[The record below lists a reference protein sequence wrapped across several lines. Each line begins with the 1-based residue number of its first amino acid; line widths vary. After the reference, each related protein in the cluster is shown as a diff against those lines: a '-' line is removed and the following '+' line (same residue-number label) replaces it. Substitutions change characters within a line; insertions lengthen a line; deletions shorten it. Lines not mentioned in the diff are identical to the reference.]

1 MCSRSRRTVPVG
13 ILNSRPNNLSNI
25 NAMTATPNVF
35 ETLSDTYSVTGI
47 IGEGGSGR
55 VFEVKDS
62 TGASWALKCLF
73 PHLST
78 TQKRKRFKNEI
89 DFCSKQRHPNLIQ
102 VIDSGLAV
110 WGNAKTPFYVMP
122 LLPATL
128 RTLCDQKIPTARV
141 LPLFSQVLNGVEA
154 AHLLG
159 VTHRDLKP
167 ENILYD
173 SGHDTL
179 VIADFGIARF
189 EEDLI
194 ATAVA
199 TKAGERLA
207 NLRYSA
213 PEQRAKGATVD
224 ARADVY
230 ALGLILNEMF
240 TNAVPQGAGY
250 TTIGAVAPD
259 YSYLD
264 ALVERMIQQAPDARP
279 ANLEE
284 VKKELIGRK
293 NLFVA
298 LQQLD
303 AKRREVVPANAPG
316 QVAPVRLVNADWKS
330 GALILELDRTPES
343 GWVQRFQQPRVGYT
357 SVNGANPENFQFRAN
372 TATVRADEHVAQQI
386 VNHFKQYLEM
396 ATTGYQ
402 ADLEAEAVRK
412 EQEQR
417 RKLEL
422 EVVEAEKRERILK
435 KLNV

>member
-1 MCSRSRRTVPVG
+1 
-13 ILNSRPNNLSNI
+13 
-25 NAMTATPNVF
+25 MTETPNLF
-35 ETLSDTYSVTGI
+35 ETLSDAYSVAGI

-55 VFEVKDS
+55 VFAVKDS
-62 TGASWALKCLF
+62 TGAPWALKCLF
-73 PHLST
+73 PHLSS

-89 DFCSKQRHPNLIQ
+89 DFCSKQKHPNLIQ

-128 RTLCDQKIPTARV
+128 RTLCNQKIPPARV

-173 SGHDTL
+173 SDHDRL
-179 VIADFGIARF
+179 VIADFGIAHF

-199 TKAGERLA
+199 TKAGEKLA

-213 PEQRAKGATVD
+213 PEQRAKGETVD
-224 ARADVY
+224 ERADVY

-240 TNAVPQGAGY
+240 TSAVPQGAGY
-250 TTIGAVAPD
+250 KIIGAVAPD
-259 YSYLD
+259 YLYLD

-293 NLFVA
+293 NSFVA
-298 LQQLD
+298 LQQLN
-303 AKRREVVPANAPG
+303 AKQREVVPASAPDR
-316 QVAPVRLVNADWKS
+316 VAHVRLVSADWKS
-330 GALILELDRTPES
+330 GLLILELDRTPEP
-343 GWVQRFQQPRVGYT
+343 GWVQRFRQPRVGYT
-357 SVNGANPENFQFRAN
+357 SVMYAGPEAFHFRDK
-372 TATVRADEHVAQQI
+372 TASVQADEHVAQQI
-386 VNHFKQYLEM
+386 IIHFKQYLEM
-396 ATTGYQ
+396 ATSGYQ
-402 ADLEAEAVRK
+402 ADLEAEATEK
-412 EQEQR
+412 EREQR

-422 EVVEAEKRERILK
+422 EVAEAEKRQRILK
-435 KLNV
+435 KLKV

>member
-1 MCSRSRRTVPVG
+1 
-13 ILNSRPNNLSNI
+13 
-25 NAMTATPNVF
+25 MTEAPNVF

-55 VFEVKDS
+55 VFAVKDS
-62 TGASWALKCLF
+62 TGASSALKCLF

-89 DFCSKQRHPNLIQ
+89 DFCSKQKHPNLIQ
-102 VIDSGLAV
+102 VIDSGLVV
-110 WGNAKTPFYVMP
+110 WGEAKTPFYVMP

-128 RTLCDQKIPTARV
+128 RTLCEQKIPPARV
-141 LPLFSQVLNGVEA
+141 LPLFSQVLDGVEA

-173 SGHDTL
+173 SDHDRL

-189 EEDLI
+189 EEDQI

-199 TKAGERLA
+199 TKVGEKLA

-213 PEQRAKGATVD
+213 PEQRARGATVD
-224 ARADVY
+224 ERADIY

-240 TNAVPQGAGY
+240 TSAVPQGAGY
-250 TTIGAVAPD
+250 TTIGALAPD

-279 ANLEE
+279 ANLGE

-293 NLFVA
+293 NSFVA
-298 LQQLD
+298 LQELD
-303 AKRREVVPANAPG
+303 AKRREVVPVNAPG
-316 QVAPVRLVNADWKS
+316 RVAPVRLVNADWKS
-330 GALILELDRTPES
+330 GVLILELDRTPES
-343 GWVQRFQQPRVGYT
+343 GWVQRFRQPRVGYT
-357 SVNGANPENFQFRAN
+357 SVWGANPETFQFHAN
-372 TATVRADEHVAQQI
+372 TASVQADEHVTQQI
-386 VNHFKQYLEM
+386 VDYFKQYLEM
-396 ATTGYQ
+396 ATSGYQ
-402 ADLEAEAVRK
+402 ADLEAEAARK

-422 EVVEAEKRERILK
+422 EVAEAEKRERILK
-435 KLNV
+435 KLKV

>member
-1 MCSRSRRTVPVG
+1 
-13 ILNSRPNNLSNI
+13 
-25 NAMTATPNVF
+25 MTEAPNVF

-47 IGEGGSGR
+47 VGEGGSGR
-55 VFEVKDS
+55 VFAVKDS
-62 TGASWALKCLF
+62 TEASSALKCLF
-73 PHLST
+73 PQLST

-102 VIDSGLAV
+102 VIDSGLVV
-110 WGNAKTPFYVMP
+110 WGKSKTPFYVMP

-128 RTLCDQKIPTARV
+128 RTLCEQKVPHARV

-173 SGHDTL
+173 KNHDLL
-179 VIADFGIARF
+179 VIADFGIAHF
-189 EEDLI
+189 EDDLI
-194 ATAVA
+194 ATAVE
-199 TKAGERLA
+199 TKAGEKLA

-224 ARADVY
+224 ERTDVY
-230 ALGLILNEMF
+230 ALGLMLNEMF
-240 TNAVPQGAGY
+240 TNVVPQGAGY

-293 NLFVA
+293 NSFVA
-298 LQQLD
+298 LQHLD
-303 AKRREVVPANAPG
+303 VKRGEVVPANVPG
-316 QVAPVRLVNADWKS
+316 RVAPVRLVSADWKS
-330 GALILELDRTPES
+330 GMLILELDQAPES

-357 SVNGANPENFQFRAN
+357 SIDMAGPEAFQFRAN
-372 TATVRADEHVAQQI
+372 TARVQADEHVAQQI
-386 VNHFKQYLEM
+386 IDHFKKYLEM
-396 ATTGYQ
+396 ATSGYQ
-402 ADLEAEAVRK
+402 ADIEAEAASK

-417 RKLEL
+417 RQLQL
-422 EVVEAEKRERILK
+422 EVAEAEKRERILK
-435 KLNV
+435 KLKV

>member
-1 MCSRSRRTVPVG
+1 MAENPK
-13 ILNSRPNNLSNI
+13 
-25 NAMTATPNVF
+25 VF

-55 VFEVKDS
+55 VFAVKDS
-62 TGASWALKCLF
+62 TGASAALKCLF
-73 PHLST
+73 SHLST

-102 VIDSGLAV
+102 VIDSGLV
-110 WGNAKTPFYVMP
+110 EWGAAKTPFYVMP

-128 RTLCDQKIPTARV
+128 RTLLEQKILPARV

-173 SGHDTL
+173 SDHDIL
-179 VIADFGIARF
+179 VIADFGIAHF

-194 ATAVA
+194 ATAVE
-199 TKAGERLA
+199 TKAGEKLA

-213 PEQRAKGATVD
+213 PEQRVKGATVD
-224 ARADVY
+224 ERTDIY

-240 TNAVPQGAGY
+240 TSAVPQGAGY
-250 TTIGAVAPD
+250 TTIGAVAPN
-259 YSYLD
+259 YLYLD
-264 ALVERMIQQAPDARP
+264 ALVEQMIQQTPAARP
-279 ANLEE
+279 AKLQE

-293 NLFVA
+293 NSFVA

-303 AKRREVVPANAPG
+303 AKRHEVISANTPG
-316 QVAPVRLVNADWKS
+316 RVAPVRLISADWNR
-330 GALILELDRTPES
+330 GTLILELDRTPEP
-343 GWVQRFQQPRVGYT
+343 GWVQRFRQPRVGYT
-357 SVNGANPENFQFRAN
+357 SVMGAGPEAFQFRER
-372 TATVRADEHVAQQI
+372 TATVRAEEHGAEQI

-396 ATTGYQ
+396 ATSGYQ
-402 ADLEAEAVRK
+402 ADLEAEAALN

-417 RKLEL
+417 KKFELEL
-422 EVVEAEKRERILK
+422 AEAEKRERILK
-435 KLNV
+435 KLKV